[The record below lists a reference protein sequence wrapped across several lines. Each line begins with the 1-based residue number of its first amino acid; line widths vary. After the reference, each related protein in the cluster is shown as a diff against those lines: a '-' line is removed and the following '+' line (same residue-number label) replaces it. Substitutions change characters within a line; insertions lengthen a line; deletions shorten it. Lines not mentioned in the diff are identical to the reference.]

1 MPKDIKKKSAS
12 HIYYGVDKDS
22 GKLKHISQV
31 PSGMKCNCK
40 CARCG
45 ESFEARK
52 GTQRRHH
59 FAHVSNYEC
68 MYAGE
73 VAVYLGFANA
83 LKKLEKIYLP
93 AITIQFP
100 TWSEPEVIQEG
111 RLIAIDHV
119 LYECKEGA
127 YPPWLRI
134 SVGESLLRIIL
145 EFGNYYNDPDIKLL
159 KKEASS
165 GGYSTLMYYMPS
177 INEDDF
183 STNNL
188 IDIIRTGSRA
198 EWILSQLRD
207 RQEKKYYQIAKEPES
222 CGNIHSCPISINMYN
237 GKYSATNVDCMR
249 CEYNIAKP
257 PRCLCTAE
265 AGIRHISDFKRDAGA
280 CKADIE
286 KTRMRNEERTKHRM
300 TSRNAQGAKGCFN
313 GSPKSKHS
321 APHTRSNSPTPEELE
336 GEYQRILLSFDPTS
350 RKWTVDK
357 YGRRWIKCKVCGE
370 LKESSQMACYGG
382 SDGVNRGTCS
392 ECNRK
397 SSSK

>member
-93 AITIQFP
+93 AIAIQFP
-100 TWSEPEVIQEG
+100 TWSEPELIKEG
-111 RLIAIDHV
+111 RLTAIDHV
-119 LYECKEGA
+119 QYDCEKCA
-127 YPPWLRI
+127 YPPMLCV
-134 SVGESLLRIIL
+134 SVGKSSLRIIL
-145 EFGNYYNDPDIKLL
+145 DFENYYDDADKKLL
-159 KKEASS
+159 VKEAST
-165 GGYSTLMYYMPS
+165 GGYSTLMYHMPS
-177 INEDDF
+177 INKDSF
-183 STNNL
+183 SPTEL
-188 IDIIRTGSRA
+188 TDIIRNGQDA
-198 EWILSQLRD
+198 HWIFSQLREQ
-207 RQEKKYYQIAKEPES
+207 QEKKYYKVAKEPES
-222 CGNIHSCPISINMYN
+222 CRNIRSCPISINMYN
-237 GKYSATNVDCMR
+237 GKYSATNADCMR

-265 AGIRHISDFKRDAGA
+265 VGIRHISDFKRDAGA

-286 KTRMRNEERTKHRM
+286 KIRMRNEERTKHRM
-300 TSRNAQGAKGCFN
+300 ASRNVQGARKCFN
-313 GSPKSKHS
+313 VSPESKHS
-321 APHTRSNSPTPEELE
+321 ELRTRSNSPTPEELE
-336 GEYQRILLSFDPTS
+336 GEYRRILLTFDSTS
-350 RKWTVDK
+350 KEWTVDK

-382 SDGVNRGTCS
+382 SDGVNCGTCS